1 MIRRYKRTTKTLLS
15 MNRHH
20 QRRAQAVMLLTL
32 RRRVRH
38 HLQLC
43 GGPVAAIAP
52 EVQLQGRAAVMVV
65 MRGGIVTIVTLVIMV
80 MVIMM
85 VVMVMMVMVLPC
97 MMFLMSIL

>member
-1 MIRRYKRTTKTLLS
+1 MIRRHKRTTKTLLS

-85 VVMVMMVMVLPC
+85 VVMVMVLPC

>member
-1 MIRRYKRTTKTLLS
+1 MIRRYKRTTETLLS

-20 QRRAQAVMLLTL
+20 QRPAQAVMLLTL

-43 GGPVAAIAP
+43 CGSVAAIAP

-85 VVMVMMVMVLPC
+85 VVMVMVLPC

>member
-1 MIRRYKRTTKTLLS
+1 MIRRHKRTTETLLS
-15 MNRHH
+15 MHRHH

-52 EVQLQGRAAVMVV
+52 EVQLQGRATFMVV
-65 MRGGIVTIVTLVIMV
+65 MRGGIVTIVMLVIMV
-80 MVIMM
+80 MVIM
-85 VVMVMMVMVLPC
+85 MVMMVMVLPC